1 MHKKKLSNKL
11 ILITTLAEYQTSFWI
26 DIGKEIVRSGFQ
38 VAFIS
43 FDDRSTEM
51 LLKNNFKTYYLKSN
65 NFKTNCEDRAF
76 EKALDDIGLA
86 NFAFWSSHERIT
98 FGLNDKQL
106 QIKFLECK
114 KLADQS
120 LSDLHKKHGDDIVLV
135 QELGGFLSNIVTFFA
150 ARKLGIAN
158 WFIEPSF
165 FRGKLFFLKNS
176 FSAIKIDKKSQIN
189 TSKDLLMYLKLAHQ
203 NKSIVIPQKDKHQY
217 TSPISKLLN
226 KKNWIRFFTK
236 IIDKYVFGKRYQF
249 GYIGRHVFTHLKMLK
264 NSYSLQSSYTKDHN
278 LNNIIYYPLHVPCDM
293 ALTIRSPEYLD
304 QLSLIEFILRNIPD
318 RYKLAVKEHPAMIG
332 AVDAQ
337 RLIAL
342 KKQYKDLII
351 LHPAIN
357 NFDVLELA
365 DLVISVNSKAGA
377 EAVILR
383 KPVIVLGDAFY
394 KNSPYVFLIDSLS
407 KLKQGINEALKSKKI
422 DKNFNKIANY
432 FERVWR
438 TSHSGELY
446 INDVKNIRIFTKS
459 LTEAVLD

>member
-1 MHKKKLSNKL
+1 MSKKI

-26 DIGKEIVRSGFQ
+26 EIGKEIIRSGFQ

-51 LLKNNFKTYYLKSN
+51 LLKNNFKTYYLKPY
-65 NFKTNCEDRAF
+65 NFKLNLEDKIF
-76 EKALDDIGLA
+76 DKALDDIGLS

-114 KLADQS
+114 KLVDRS
-120 LSDLHKKHGDDIVLV
+120 LSDLHRKYGNDIVLV

-150 ARKLGIAN
+150 ARKLGIVN

-176 FSAIKIDKKSQIN
+176 FSAIKIDKKSQIK
-189 TSKDLLMYLKLAHQ
+189 TSNDVLRYLSHVHQ

-217 TSPISKLLN
+217 TSPITKLLN
-226 KKNWIRFFTK
+226 IKNLVRFFTK
-236 IIDKYVFGKRYQF
+236 TIDKYVFGKRYQF

-264 NSYSLQSSYTKDHN
+264 NSYCLQSVYTKDPN
-278 LNNIIYYPLHVPCDM
+278 LDNVIYYPLHVPCDM

-351 LHPAIN
+351 LHPTIN
-357 NFDVLELA
+357 NFDVLEHA
-365 DLVISVNSKAGA
+365 ALVISVNSKAGA
-377 EAVILR
+377 EALMLK

-407 KLKQGINEALKSKKI
+407 KLKHGLNDALKSKKI

-438 TSHSGELY
+438 VSYSGELY
-446 INDVKNIRIFTKS
+446 INDIKNISIFTKS
-459 LTEAVLD
+459 LTKIVLN

>member
-1 MHKKKLSNKL
+1 MSNKL

-26 DIGKEIVRSGFQ
+26 DIGKEIIKSGFQ
-38 VAFIS
+38 VAFVS

-51 LLKNNFKTYYLKSN
+51 LLKNNFKTYYLKPN
-65 NFKTNCEDRAF
+65 NFESNCEDKVF
-76 EKALDDIGLA
+76 DKALDDLGLS

-114 KLADQS
+114 KLVDRS
-120 LSDLHKKHGDDIVLV
+120 FSDLYRKYGDEIVLV
-135 QELGGFLSNIVTFFA
+135 QELGGFLSNIVSFFA

-176 FSAIKIDKKSQIN
+176 FSAIKINTKSQIR
-189 TSKDLLMYLKLAHQ
+189 TSKDLLRYLRLARQ

-217 TSPISKLLN
+217 TSPITKILN
-226 KKNWIRFFTK
+226 TKNLIRFFTK
-236 IIDKYVFGKRYQF
+236 TIDKYVLGKRYQF

-264 NSYSLQSSYTKDHN
+264 NSYFLQSVYTKDQS

-342 KKQYKDLII
+342 KKQYKNLII
-351 LHPAIN
+351 LNPAIN

-365 DLVISVNSKAGA
+365 DLVISVNSKAGG
-377 EAVILR
+377 EAVILK

-394 KNSPYVFLIDSLS
+394 KNSPYIFSIDRLS
-407 KLKQGINEALKSKKI
+407 KLKHGLNEALKSKKV

-446 INDVKNIRIFTKS
+446 ISDVKNISIFTKS
-459 LTEAVLD
+459 LTETVLK

>member
-1 MHKKKLSNKL
+1 MSKKI

-26 DIGKEIVRSGFQ
+26 EIGKEIIRSGFQ

-51 LLKNNFKTYYLKSN
+51 LLKNNFKTYYLKPY
-65 NFKTNCEDRAF
+65 NFKLNLEDKIF
-76 EKALDDIGLA
+76 DKALDDIGLS

-114 KLADQS
+114 KLVDRS
-120 LSDLHKKHGDDIVLV
+120 LSDLHRKYGNDIVLV

-150 ARKLGIAN
+150 ARKLGIVN

-176 FSAIKIDKKSQIN
+176 FSAIKIDKKSQIK
-189 TSKDLLMYLKLAHQ
+189 TSNDVLRYLSHVHQ

-217 TSPISKLLN
+217 TSPITKLLN
-226 KKNWIRFFTK
+226 IKNLVRFFTK
-236 IIDKYVFGKRYQF
+236 TIDKYVFGKRYQF
-249 GYIGRHVFTHLKMLK
+249 GYIGRHVFTHLKMLE
-264 NSYSLQSSYTKDHN
+264 NSYCLQSVYTKDPN
-278 LNNIIYYPLHVPCDM
+278 LDNVIYYPLHVPCDM

-351 LHPAIN
+351 LHPTIN
-357 NFDVLELA
+357 NFDVLEHA
-365 DLVISVNSKAGA
+365 ALVISVNSKAGA
-377 EAVILR
+377 EALMLK

-407 KLKQGINEALKSKKI
+407 KLKHGLSDALKSKKI

-438 TSHSGELY
+438 VSYSGELY
-446 INDVKNIRIFTKS
+446 INDIKNISIFTKS
-459 LTEAVLD
+459 LTKIVLN